1 MQQFHLPVLLNEVL
15 GFLNPKSGEIF
26 IDCTLGGAGH
36 GIEIV
41 KRILPDGL
49 YVGIDKDRD
58 ALSKAG
64 EVLKEYKDNIIL
76 VHDDFVNLKRI
87 LPELSISSANGIL
100 LDLGVS
106 SHQLDDG
113 ERGFSYWEDA
123 PLDMRMDV
131 GRKASARDIVN
142 EYTIKELAWIF
153 REYGEERWAD
163 RIAERIG
170 EARQKKPIETTG
182 ELAEIVKNAIPAAA
196 RRKGPHPARRS
207 FQALRIVVNN
217 ELENLKKVLYDA
229 VEFLSPDGKICVIS
243 YHSLEDRIVKQ
254 SFRDLSKDCECPP
267 DLPVCICNRN
277 PVVKE
282 LTRKP
287 VVPLEEE
294 IAHNYRARSAKMRV
308 VVKL

>member
-1 MQQFHLPVLLNEVL
+1 MQ
-15 GFLNPKSGEIF
+15 
-26 IDCTLGGAGH
+26 
-36 GIEIV
+36 
-41 KRILPDGL
+41 
-49 YVGIDKDRD
+49 
-58 ALSKAG
+58 
-64 EVLKEYKDNIIL
+64 
-76 VHDDFVNLKRI
+76 
-87 LPELSISSANGIL
+87 
-100 LDLGVS
+100 
-106 SHQLDDG
+106 
-113 ERGFSYWEDA
+113 
-123 PLDMRMDV
+123 
-131 GRKASARDIVN
+131 
-142 EYTIKELAWIF
+142 
-153 REYGEERWAD
+153 
-163 RIAERIG
+163 
-170 EARQKKPIETTG
+170 
-182 ELAEIVKNAIPAAA
+182 NAIPAAQKKLTWPEG
-196 RRKGPHPARRS
+196 R